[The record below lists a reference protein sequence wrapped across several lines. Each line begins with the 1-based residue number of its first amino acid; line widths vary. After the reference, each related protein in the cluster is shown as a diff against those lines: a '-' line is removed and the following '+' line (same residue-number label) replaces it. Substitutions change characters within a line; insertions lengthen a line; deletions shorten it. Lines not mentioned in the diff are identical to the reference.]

1 MPQMNT
7 DKKTGEVS
15 LVKSRGEAR
24 AGSVRDEGVAA
35 PSEEVAWIAGML
47 QMGDTFYPTGAYA
60 HSFGLEGMIE
70 QGVVGDRETLREFL
84 VRSALPALR
93 QAELPVVIHAWKALG
108 AVVGRAMGGGDSDAE
123 WRKVGELCVLASALK
138 SAKEARFAA
147 ENIGRQRVELAA
159 KLRGHPLAV
168 EFVRR
173 AEAEKWPYSP
183 AIAAA
188 LEARVLGAPL
198 EAALASVYY
207 ANIAG
212 LLAAAMKL
220 LRLGQNGAQTLLTEM
235 MMRAPEIVATAKTV
249 PVEEIGWFNP
259 WLDIAAA
266 RHERAAARLFIS

>member
-1 MPQMNT
+1 MSEQT
-7 DKKTGEVS
+7 DIHW
-15 LVKSRGEAR
+15 L
-24 AGSVRDEGVAA
+24 
-35 PSEEVAWIAGML
+35 AGML

-70 QGVVGDRETLREFL
+70 LGAVRDRETLREFL
-84 VRSALPALR
+84 LRSALPALR
-93 QAELPVVIHAWKALG
+93 QAELPLVIHAWAAFGG
-108 AVVGRAMGGGDSDAE
+108 AHGAAE
-123 WRKVGELCVLASALK
+123 DGILDRINEINRIKERSGERDWGKVGELCVLGSALK
-138 SAKEARFAA
+138 TAKEARFAA

-159 KLRGHPLAV
+159 KLRQHPLAV

-173 AEAEKWPYSP
+173 ASEGNWPHSP
-183 AIAAA
+183 AVSAA

-198 EAALASVYY
+198 DAALAAVFY
-207 ANIAG
+207 ASIAG

-235 MMRAPEIVATAKTV
+235 LGLAPEIVAAAKAV
-249 PVEEIGWFNP
+249 PAEEIGWFNP

>member
-1 MPQMNT
+1 MKT
-7 DKKTGEVS
+7 DAESGEA
-15 LVKSRGEAR
+15 SRGESCGETR
-24 AGSVRDEGVAA
+24 VEVMRDGGVAPPTEA
-35 PSEEVAWIAGML
+35 VAWMAGML
-47 QMGDTFYPTGAYA
+47 QMADTFYPTGAYA

-70 QGVVGDRETLREFL
+70 LGAVRDRETLREFL

-93 QAELPVVIHAWKALG
+93 QAELPVVIHAWRALG
-108 AVVGRAMGGGDSDAE
+108 AGAGGEADWE
-123 WRKVGELCVLASALK
+123 KVGGLCVLASALK
-138 SAKEARFAA
+138 SAKEARLAA

-159 KLRGHPLAV
+159 KLRGHALAV

-173 AEAEKWPYSP
+173 AEAEGWPHSP
-183 AIAAA
+183 SVAAA

-207 ANIAG
+207 ASIAG

-220 LRLGQNGAQTLLTEM
+220 LRLGQNGAQTLLTDM
-235 MMRAPEIVATAKTV
+235 MGRAPEIVAAAKAV
-249 PVEEIGWFNP
+249 PVSEIGWFNP